1 MSLRT
6 RLIFSYTL
14 IVVLCLSIVAVA
26 MSAILQSYR
35 DRFATARLDDMTRP
49 IYVQARSLA
58 RREASL
64 DEVWAN
70 LKEQSQSTGVYILLV
85 DGEGKAIRQVSPQ
98 ENSQEQP
105 AELLS
110 IELPRR
116 IPRLYHGTYETSSGQ
131 TFIFVAYPLAGIFGS
146 QKPPGLKALIL
157 SVPRGGALALWASL
171 VRPFFWAGLIAL
183 SISVVIAI
191 LLARSIYRPLQ
202 RVTEAAEKMAQGQ
215 YDHEVPVAGPR
226 EVKALAVGFNQMAR
240 QVKLSEQRLRYFI
253 ADASHQL
260 RTPLTSIRGFARA
273 ILDGTANDGPT
284 RLRAAQVIE
293 DESKRMMRQVDELL
307 ELSRMESG
315 QIQMAREPIDIKEL
329 LEHCREIFTIRAEEK
344 GILLKTE
351 IEPLMPVVGDIDRL
365 EQVFSNLLDN
375 ALKNSPAGGEVK
387 VIGRNTSTDSLQITV
402 ADSGPGIHPDQLPY
416 VFERFYQAGGVGTG
430 SGLGLAIAREIVLA
444 HGGGIEVNSAP
455 GEGAEFIVRLPAGAP
470 GSSA

>member
-1 MSLRT
+1 
-6 RLIFSYTL
+6 
-14 IVVLCLSIVAVA
+14 
-26 MSAILQSYR
+26 
-35 DRFATARLDDMTRP
+35 
-49 IYVQARSLA
+49 
-58 RREASL
+58 
-64 DEVWAN
+64 
-70 LKEQSQSTGVYILLV
+70 
-85 DGEGKAIRQVSPQ
+85 
-98 ENSQEQP
+98 
-105 AELLS
+105 
-110 IELPRR
+110 
-116 IPRLYHGTYETSSGQ
+116 
-131 TFIFVAYPLAGIFGS
+131 
-146 QKPPGLKALIL
+146 
-157 SVPRGGALALWASL
+157 
-171 VRPFFWAGLIAL
+171 
-183 SISVVIAI
+183 
-191 LLARSIYRPLQ
+191 
-202 RVTEAAEKMAQGQ
+202 
-215 YDHEVPVAGPR
+215 
-226 EVKALAVGFNQMAR
+226 
-240 QVKLSEQRLRYFI
+240 
-253 ADASHQL
+253 
-260 RTPLTSIRGFARA
+260 
-273 ILDGTANDGPT
+273 
-284 RLRAAQVIE
+284 
-293 DESKRMMRQVDELL
+293 
-307 ELSRMESG
+307 MESG